1 MATFDYTGR
10 NPAGAAIRGRME
22 AASSAGVAAEL
33 AGKGIVPLRIAPVGA
48 GSAGAVG
55 ATVPTGEAGELPA
68 LFAEVVRWWNARQIS
83 LSDVIMFCRQMST
96 LIRAGVPITRGLR
109 GLAETMRNPE
119 FGRILHE
126 VADEIER
133 GHELAGIL
141 QRHPRLFSNLFVAV
155 VHIGETSGKLDD
167 AFDRLHTYLSLE
179 EETRRRVK
187 SAMRYPTMV
196 LGAIAIAMVVINVFV
211 IPPFSKLFASFGSEL
226 PLPTRI
232 LIETSRITSDYWPL
246 ALAACLG
253 GGFWLRSFVRTDAG
267 RLAWHRWQL
276 RLPRFGGILERALL
290 ARFCRTLAV
299 TLRAGLPVTQCLA
312 IAARAVDNDWV
323 GRRIGEM
330 RTDIE
335 SGESLTGAAHA
346 SGLFTPLVLQMI
358 AVGEET
364 GSVES
369 TLAEVAAYY
378 EREVDFDLKHISDL
392 IEPIMIVV
400 VGILVLG
407 LALGVYLPMW
417 ELASA
422 SRG

>member
-1 MATFDYTGR
+1 MAIFDYTGR
-10 NPAGAAIRGRME
+10 NPAGAAIQGRME
-22 AASSAGVAAEL
+22 AASSAGVATEL
-33 AGKGIVPLRIAPVGA
+33 AGKGIIPLRIVPAGTIAGGGA
-48 GSAGAVG
+48 Q
-55 ATVPTGEAGELPA
+55 TE
-68 LFAEVVRWWNARQIS
+68 LFAGIERWWNERKIS
-83 LSDVIMFCRQMST
+83 LSDVIMFCRQMAT
-96 LIRAGVPITRGLR
+96 LVRAGVPITRGLR

-126 VADEIER
+126 IADEIER

-141 QRHPRLFSNLFVAV
+141 QRHPRIFSNLFVAV

-167 AFDRLHTYLSLE
+167 AFERLHGYLSLE
-179 EETRRRVK
+179 EETRKRVK

-196 LGAIAIAMVVINVFV
+196 LFAIVIAIGVINVFV
-211 IPPFSKLFASFGSEL
+211 IPPFSKLFASFGSDL

-232 LIETSRITSDYWPL
+232 LMTSSRLSSEYWHV
-246 ALAACLG
+246 ALVVCLG
-253 GGFWLRSFVRTDAG
+253 IGWWVRSYVRTAEG
-267 RLAWHRWQL
+267 RMAWHRWQL
-276 RLPRFGGILERALL
+276 SLPRFGGILERALL

-323 GRRIGEM
+323 AKRIGEM
-330 RTDIE
+330 RADIE

-346 SGLFTPLVLQMI
+346 SRLFTPLVLQMI

-364 GSVES
+364 GAVES

-392 IEPIMIVV
+392 IEPVMIVV

>member
-1 MATFDYTGR
+1 MAIFDYTGR
-10 NPAGAAIRGRME
+10 NPAGAAIQGRME
-22 AASSAGVAAEL
+22 AASPAGVAAEL
-33 AGKGIVPLRIAPVGA
+33 SGKGIVPLRIVAAGA
-48 GSAGAVG
+48 GGGA
-55 ATVPTGEAGELPA
+55 AAQPE
-68 LFAEVVRWWNARQIS
+68 LFADVERWWNERKIS
-83 LSDVIMFCRQMST
+83 LSDVIMFCRQMAT
-96 LIRAGVPITRGLR
+96 LVRAGVPITRGLR

-119 FGRILHE
+119 FGKILHE
-126 VADEIER
+126 IADEIER

-141 QRHPRLFSNLFVAV
+141 QRHPRIFSNLFVAV

-167 AFDRLHTYLSLE
+167 AFERLHGYLSLE
-179 EETRRRVK
+179 EETRKRIK

-196 LGAIAIAMVVINVFV
+196 LCAIVIAVAVINVFV
-211 IPPFSKLFASFGSEL
+211 IPPFSKLFASFGADL

-232 LIETSRITSDYWPL
+232 LIASSRLSSDYWHVV
-246 ALAACLG
+246 LAAGLG
-253 GGFWLRSFVRTDAG
+253 IGWWVRSQVRTPEG
-267 RLAWHRWQL
+267 RMAWHRWQL

-323 GRRIGEM
+323 AKRIGEM
-330 RTDIE
+330 RADIE

-346 SGLFTPLVLQMI
+346 SKLFTPLVLQMI

-364 GSVES
+364 GAVES

-378 EREVDFDLKHISDL
+378 EREVDFDLKRISDL
-392 IEPIMIVV
+392 IEPVMIVV
-400 VGILVLG
+400 VGIMVLG